1 MKTAFLLLAQFDG
14 QADIP
19 LEDVAERYLG
29 LDRKAARAKAAKGEL
44 PFAAYRA
51 PSQKSPWLVNVADL
65 AAWIDRERERAERDR
80 VQRAAA

>member
-19 LEDVAERYLG
+19 LEDVASRYLG
-29 LDRKAARAKAAKGEL
+29 YDRKTALAKAARAEL
-44 PFAAYRA
+44 PFTAYRA
-51 PSQKSPWLVNVADL
+51 PGQKSPWLVNIADL

-80 VQRAAA
+80 VQRAA